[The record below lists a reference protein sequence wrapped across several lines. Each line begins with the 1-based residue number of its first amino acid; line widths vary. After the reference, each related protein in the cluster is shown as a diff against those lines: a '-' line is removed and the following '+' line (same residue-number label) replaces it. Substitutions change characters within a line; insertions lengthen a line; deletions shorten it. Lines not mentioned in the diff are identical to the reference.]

1 MVARRKKEMRSDWRF
16 AMEHIGRELQ
26 KLYPGRE
33 KLPEHLREVAKG
45 LERQTTTSHRSRTGE
60 QEEGEDR

>member
-1 MVARRKKEMRSDWRF
+1 
-16 AMEHIGRELQ
+16 MEHIGRELQ